1 MKLDIEKREVIYYEG
16 ETEKRI
22 SFDMIEKAYDL
33 CNKEIYYKE
42 DVKNGINDRIESGEL
57 PSSSSENIEYIN
69 ALTEEYFQNRKEA
82 EGDSEGGSWL
92 DCLNAAFNDI
102 DYNNF

>member
-1 MKLDIEKREVIYYEG
+1 MKLDIEKREVIYNEG

-22 SFDMIEKAYDL
+22 SFDMLEKAYDFY
-33 CNKEIYYKE
+33 NKEIYYKE
-42 DVKNGINDRIESGEL
+42 DIKNGINDRIASREL
-57 PSSSSENIEYIN
+57 PSEASVNIDYID

>member
-22 SFDMIEKAYDL
+22 SFDMIEKAYDFY
-33 CNKEIYYKE
+33 NKEIYYKE
-42 DVKNGINDRIESGEL
+42 DVKNGINDHIASGEL
-57 PSSSSENIEYIN
+57 PSEASENENYIN
-69 ALTEEYFQNRKEA
+69 ALTSLYFKNRKKA